1 MDSAKAAQAATRRKK
16 MTKQLTGKRDDTALH
31 GAARAGLLVAVQ
43 DTLSGASPEELR
55 ALLSKQN
62 TAGETPLFVAAE
74 YGYVALVN
82 EMVKYHDVAT
92 AGIKARSGYDAL
104 HIAAKQGD
112 VEVVKELL
120 QALPELAMTVDAS
133 NTTALNTA
141 ATQGH
146 MEVVRLLLEVDGTLA
161 LIARSNGKTALH
173 SAARNGHVQVSARAL
188 SPTSGGNPAGE
199 LKQQVS
205 DIKHEVHSQ
214 LEQTRQT
221 RVRMQGIQKRINKL
235 HEEGLNNAINSTTV
249 VAVLIATV
257 AFAAIFTVPGE
268 YVDADSL
275 GPGQELGEANIA
287 HQTPFIIFFVFDS
300 VALFISLAVV
310 VVQTSVVVIERKAKK
325 QMMAV
330 INKLM
335 WVACVLISVAFL
347 ALSFVVVG
355 RAEQWLAVAVTIM
368 GATILVTTI
377 GTMLYWVIAHRL
389 EAKRMRNIKRSSMSR
404 SRSHSGSG
412 LSEHEWVDEEFKKIT
427 KNNEG
432 GYIAQDSQN
441 TLRLVNKSGD
451 VVTYNYMKDYKGNAH
466 KCLMAKA
473 AVEDG
478 EGQNSPDKVKMIQYM
493 LAKLNKFMC
502 SLKGKKLTM
511 FRMLMEMSVHARRGG
526 EDVAVLHEDV
536 VGGESDEL
544 AATPKHATKEVE
556 GVEGVGEVGK
566 DSNHHPIL
574 DDLLDAEH
582 RWRSPWEVAVIGR
595 EEELGE
601 APCGPPP

>member
-1 MDSAKAAQAATRRKK
+1 MDSPRAATRRKK

-31 GAARAGLLVAVQ
+31 GAARAGQLAAVRE
-43 DTLSGASPEELR
+43 TLSGAEPEELR

-62 TAGETPLFVAAE
+62 QAGETPLFVAAE
-74 YGYVALVN
+74 YGYVELVS

-146 MEVVRLLLEVDGTLA
+146 MEVVRLLLEVDGSLA
-161 LIARSNGKTALH
+161 LIARSNGKTAVH
-173 SAARNGHVQVSARAL
+173 SAARNGHVEVVRALLEAEPSIALRVDKKGQTALHMAAKGTSLDLFDALLAADATLLNLPDTKGNTALHIASRKARHQIIKRLLELPDTNLKAINRSGETPLDTAEKMGNGEVAGVLAEHGVVSARAL
-188 SPTSGGNPAGE
+188 SPTGGGGNPGRE

-287 HQTPFIIFFVFDS
+287 HETPFIIFFVFDS

-355 RAEQWLAVAVTIM
+355 RTERWLAVAVTVM

-377 GTMLYWVIAHRL
+377 GTMLYWVIAHRI
-389 EAKRMRNIKRSSMSR
+389 EAKRLRSIKRSSMSR

-412 LSEHEWVDEEFKKIT
+412 LSEHDWVDEEFKKMYAI
-427 KNNEG
+427 
-432 GYIAQDSQN
+432 
-441 TLRLVNKSGD
+441 
-451 VVTYNYMKDYKGNAH
+451 
-466 KCLMAKA
+466 
-473 AVEDG
+473 
-478 EGQNSPDKVKMIQYM
+478 
-493 LAKLNKFMC
+493 
-502 SLKGKKLTM
+502 
-511 FRMLMEMSVHARRGG
+511 
-526 EDVAVLHEDV
+526 
-536 VGGESDEL
+536 
-544 AATPKHATKEVE
+544 
-556 GVEGVGEVGK
+556 
-566 DSNHHPIL
+566 
-574 DDLLDAEH
+574 
-582 RWRSPWEVAVIGR
+582 
-595 EEELGE
+595 
-601 APCGPPP
+601 

>member
-1 MDSAKAAQAATRRKK
+1 
-16 MTKQLTGKRDDTALH
+16 
-31 GAARAGLLVAVQ
+31 
-43 DTLSGASPEELR
+43 
-55 ALLSKQN
+55 
-62 TAGETPLFVAAE
+62 
-74 YGYVALVN
+74 
-82 EMVKYHDVAT
+82 
-92 AGIKARSGYDAL
+92 
-104 HIAAKQGD
+104 
-112 VEVVKELL
+112 
-120 QALPELAMTVDAS
+120 MTVDAS

-173 SAARNGHVQVSARAL
+173 SAARNGHVQVVRALLEAEPSIALRVDKKGQTALHMAAKGTNLDLVDALLAADPSLLNLPDNKGNTALHIASRKARHQIIKRLLELPDTNLKAINRAAETPLDTAEKMGNGEVAGVLTEHGVQSARAL
-188 SPTSGGNPAGE
+188 SPTSGGNPARE

-268 YVDADSL
+268 YVDADNL

-355 RAEQWLAVAVTIM
+355 RTEQWLAVAVTIM

-412 LSEHEWVDEEFKKIT
+412 LSEHEWVDEEFKKMYAI
-427 KNNEG
+427 
-432 GYIAQDSQN
+432 
-441 TLRLVNKSGD
+441 
-451 VVTYNYMKDYKGNAH
+451 
-466 KCLMAKA
+466 
-473 AVEDG
+473 
-478 EGQNSPDKVKMIQYM
+478 
-493 LAKLNKFMC
+493 
-502 SLKGKKLTM
+502 
-511 FRMLMEMSVHARRGG
+511 
-526 EDVAVLHEDV
+526 
-536 VGGESDEL
+536 
-544 AATPKHATKEVE
+544 
-556 GVEGVGEVGK
+556 
-566 DSNHHPIL
+566 
-574 DDLLDAEH
+574 
-582 RWRSPWEVAVIGR
+582 
-595 EEELGE
+595 
-601 APCGPPP
+601 